1 MPARAAAGD
10 AAMVDDDDG
19 AAERGPQRVGGPD
32 KPRHVV
38 RPIFVADQGAVQR
51 VDENDGRG
59 DSGLADDVDQL
70 AVVGDHVDGLGEQM
84 ERHRLAADDMA
95 LPPRLDPVGEA
106 AAAFQR
112 HIDDGA
118 LDHTVVAIGATE
130 CDVHRHVEAEER
142 LAAFRQSPDD
152 GEAALRNDSL
162 DQIVRPGV
170 DRDLLERRQRE
181 ARRRP
186 APQRRLAVACGLP
199 VALARLGDALCG
211 ELDRRQLLDVLP
223 QLLDRVPGFKPIGNV
238 VAFLDRRP
246 DRL

>member
-1 MPARAAAGD
+1 
-10 AAMVDDDDG
+10 
-19 AAERGPQRVGGPD
+19 
-32 KPRHVV
+32 
-38 RPIFVADQGAVQR
+38 
-51 VDENDGRG
+51 
-59 DSGLADDVDQL
+59 
-70 AVVGDHVDGLGEQM
+70 
-84 ERHRLAADDMA
+84 
-95 LPPRLDPVGEA
+95 
-106 AAAFQR
+106 
-112 HIDDGA
+112 
-118 LDHTVVAIGATE
+118 VVAIGATE

-223 QLLDRVPGFKPIGNV
+223 QLLDRMPGFKPIGNV

>member
-1 MPARAAAGD
+1 MSS
-10 AAMVDDDDG
+10 
-19 AAERGPQRVGGPD
+19 RG
-32 KPRHVV
+32 
-38 RPIFVADQGAVQR
+38 
-51 VDENDGRG
+51 
-59 DSGLADDVDQL
+59 
-70 AVVGDHVDGLGEQM
+70 
-84 ERHRLAADDMA
+84 
-95 LPPRLDPVGEA
+95 
-106 AAAFQR
+106 
-112 HIDDGA
+112 
-118 LDHTVVAIGATE
+118 
-130 CDVHRHVEAEER
+130 

-152 GEAALRNDSL
+152 GEAALRNDFL